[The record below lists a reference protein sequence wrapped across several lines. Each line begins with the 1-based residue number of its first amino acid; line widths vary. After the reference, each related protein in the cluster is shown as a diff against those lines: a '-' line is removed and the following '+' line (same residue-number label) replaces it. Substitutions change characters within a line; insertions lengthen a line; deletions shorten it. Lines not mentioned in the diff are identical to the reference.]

1 LPAADA
7 ILRHTGERSE
17 PDQFKDSRRR
27 IELLDKI
34 VVIDKLSSR
43 ECRNPA
49 KLDQCSTA
57 GVWR

>member
-1 LPAADA
+1 M
-7 ILRHTGERSE
+7 
-17 PDQFKDSRRR
+17 
-27 IELLDKI
+27 LDKM